1 LKYLGYLP
9 DATPFGL
16 VEVDV
21 KKFVEEDGLISKQVY
36 ENNLK
41 QIESRKK
48 ARQRKIKDEDN
59 YNN

>member
-21 KKFVEEDGLISKQVY
+21 KIFVDEDGFISKQVY

-48 ARQRKIKDEDN
+48 AR
-59 YNN
+59 

>member
-1 LKYLGYLP
+1 MP

-36 ENNLK
+36 ENNIK